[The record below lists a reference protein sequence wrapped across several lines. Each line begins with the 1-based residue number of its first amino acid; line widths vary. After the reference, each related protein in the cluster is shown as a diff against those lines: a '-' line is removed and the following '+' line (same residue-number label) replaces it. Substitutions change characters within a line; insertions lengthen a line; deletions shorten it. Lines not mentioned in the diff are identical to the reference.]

1 MDNLRYPEGCMA
13 VVHSRAKDAL
23 HRQIS
28 IVHVKCKLFRKK
40 ELTSVEGSR
49 RASGAHGSRAPI
61 GECTARANWLV
72 HSPKRD
78 ADRFNGS
85 AAGVP

>member
-1 MDNLRYPEGCMA
+1 MIALTD
-13 VVHSRAKDAL
+13 SDAL

-72 HSPKRD
+72 HSLGVFLVDLKRLVM
-78 ADRFNGS
+78 AKPLHPG
-85 AAGVP
+85 